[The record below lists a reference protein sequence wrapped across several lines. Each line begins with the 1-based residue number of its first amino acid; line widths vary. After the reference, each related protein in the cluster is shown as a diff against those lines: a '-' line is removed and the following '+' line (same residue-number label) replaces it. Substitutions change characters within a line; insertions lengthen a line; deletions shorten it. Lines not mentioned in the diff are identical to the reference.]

1 MPAEQDDRVGPS
13 DVAAFLRA
21 NPRWLAANPDLYRAM
36 APPIRVHGDTL
47 TDHMAAMLRAERAHA
62 AAMASQADHV
72 LSTRRAGAGLRD
84 RVDRAV
90 LALLRSPDPLD
101 TILGEWPSILGIDGI
116 TLCTEGWSPDNR
128 ARLIPLGTVAR
139 LLAGRPVLFRDKPTD
154 TALLHAEASGLV
166 THDALV
172 AIPDGRL
179 AVSPP
184 ALLALFTRDPH
195 VLPREQSSVTLGF
208 LGQAAGAALG
218 R

>member
-1 MPAEQDDRVGPS
+1 MPAEQDDRIEPA

-21 NPRWLAANPDLYRAM
+21 NPRWLAANPDLYRAL
-36 APPIRVHGDTL
+36 APPTRVHGDTL

-72 LSTRRAGAGLRD
+72 LATRRAGAGLRD

-101 TILGEWPSILGIDGI
+101 TILGEWPSILGVDGI
-116 TLCTEGWSPDNR
+116 TLCTEAWSHDNR
-128 ARLIPLGTVAR
+128 ARLLPLGTVTR
-139 LLAGRPVLFRDKPTD
+139 LLAGRPVLFRDDPTD

-166 THDALV
+166 ASDVLI
-172 AIPDGRL
+172 AIPDERGT
-179 AVSPP
+179 VSPP
-184 ALLALFTRDPH
+184 AVLALFTRDPH
-195 VLPREQSSVTLGF
+195 VLPREQGSMTLGF
-208 LGQAAGAALG
+208 LGQAAAAALG